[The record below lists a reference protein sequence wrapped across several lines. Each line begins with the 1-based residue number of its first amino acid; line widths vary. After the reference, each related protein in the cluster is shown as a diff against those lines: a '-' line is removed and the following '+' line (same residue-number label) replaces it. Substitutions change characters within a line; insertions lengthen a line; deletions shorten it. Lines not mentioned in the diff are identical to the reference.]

1 MEFPIL
7 IHKIIMKMLSS
18 WSICVETW

>member
-1 MEFPIL
+1 
-7 IHKIIMKMLSS
+7 MKMPSS